1 MCFRKLPLEGD
12 NSISQ
17 SLCRWAST
25 GVLHTVKSPCP
36 QDIML
41 LFESIWL
48 SFHLFYRPPPLYA
61 KGGTFPRLTLH
72 TQHGTLSQTLSECFF
87 NSFHPSCISKL
98 MTYVSHSVLTH
109 TFCTFPMC
117 WELQQV
123 QRQKHISKAAVL
135 KVLTIHRGKRPTEWP
150 LLFFSVRVR
159 FALSQGEPW
168 FNRPFNPSNKNS
180 GLELYFSQF
189 WLQSKYESWNAHEGE
204 AEGFSM

>member
-1 MCFRKLPLEGD
+1 MGSLRPLSSGTGSGGCSSCGKFTRRLSYLMCFRKLPLEGD

-109 TFCTFPMC
+109 TFCTFSMC
-117 WELQQV
+117 WELQQDPEIEAH
-123 QRQKHISKAAVL
+123 QQSSSSQSAYN
-135 KVLTIHRGKRPTEWP
+135 P
-150 LLFFSVRVR
+150 LGEKTYRVASSLFFCQSS
-159 FALSQGEPW
+159 FCIE
-168 FNRPFNPSNKNS
+168 S
-180 GLELYFSQF
+180 GRT
-189 WLQSKYESWNAHEGE
+189 
-204 AEGFSM
+204 MV